1 MARSVD
7 QLLGLLPPNWGS
19 FSPEQKIAFYN
30 ANNVTPTELL
40 SVGVAP
46 TDLSFMF
53 SRGYSGGGGMMSA
66 DTVSTQDPN
75 AVPATKAE
83 AKDIPARYTNIEV
96 VKAPTADADQSQEPD
111 KYFATD
117 SETGDRVE
125 LLKASEYPV
134 GNGPEGTEWLARRAG
149 DMITTS
155 DGRFLPFEAVDSK
168 GNIIGTWNMQKNELS
183 TFANVVGGAT
193 KVAAVLGTGYAL
205 GSAAGL
211 FDGSYIGADS
221 FFGAPTTGAPAAGTT
236 AGGGGG
242 GLTIG
247 SGGQTG
253 LTIPAGDAGFL
264 SGTSPSALG
273 GGSLGTGLSTTVAGN
288 GLSTLAGLE
297 GVLGAGESLV
307 GAGTGLTVGNVTGLA
322 PGLTGMGGGQGLLT
336 TAAGGGTLGATGVT
350 GAASVPVIGSPGSFI
365 NNPAVVGTPI
375 TGITDTGTT
384 LPGTVTGTPG
394 VGAPTTTPG
403 VSTPTTTPTASNAG
417 LLSQLLG
424 GQSLTDF
431 LSKLAGTG
439 IDYARLQ
446 ALADEASRTGKSLS
460 ELATQAGEKANVQ
473 FTPYTVTTGAGI
485 TAFGTDAAG
494 RPTATATASPE
505 YQALRNQ
512 ALAQAGTTL
521 GSINPADSAQALYD
535 RARALAAPTEQRQQ
549 EQLLSNLGAR
559 GLLGIGR
566 NLPTVGGTTA
576 AVNPYVESLLSA
588 QRTADA
594 NLALQSQQ
602 FGTQEAMRQ
611 QQLAQALQGQ
621 GMAVDT
627 AAQGLFAPSL
637 QFGSTQAANAQQ
649 NAANQLRADLAGLGI
664 RVPFEAQ
671 GYQARQEGITGVSN
685 LGRGLFGLPTTPG
698 NTAST
703 NIVGNLLNYGFKEL
717 FGG

>member
-1 MARSVD
+1 MALTVD
-7 QLLGLLPPNWGS
+7 QL
-19 FSPEQKIAFYN
+19 Y
-30 ANNVTPTELL
+30 ELIL
-40 SVGVAP
+40 NRQADPGGRQFWQDYTS
-46 TDLSFMF
+46 
-53 SRGYSGGGGMMSA
+53 SRGTPGVDPEELAAFIAGAQSAGERVNSSGTQQALGMLSGN
-66 DTVSTQDPN
+66 TVTASDP
-75 AVPATKAE
+75 AAEPATKAE

-134 GNGPEGTEWLARRAG
+134 GNGPSGTEWLARRAG

-168 GNIIGTWNMQKNELS
+168 GNIIGTWYMQKNELS

-221 FFGAPTTGAPAAGTT
+221 FFGAPTAGAPAAGTT

-288 GLSTLAGLE
+288 GLRTLAGLE

-375 TGITDTGTT
+375 TGITGTGTT

-394 VGAPTTTPG
+394 VGA
-403 VSTPTTTPTASNAG
+403 PTTTPTASNAG

-512 ALAQAGTTL
+512 ALAQAGTAL

-535 RARALAAPTEQRQQ
+535 RARALSAPTEQRQQ

-602 FGTQEAMRQ
+602 YGTQEAMRQ